1 MATSRKKE
9 LVMIKEW
16 SLTLRFNHWASALCI
31 FTLIA
36 TGLYIARPF
45 TVYQGETID
54 KFFMGHVRYIHLL
67 FGVLLTFLFIQRV
80 YIAFFSR
87 FHADW
92 KDFFAWAD
100 FKNTWTQIKFYLL
113 LSEETPEHR
122 FLYGPLQSG
131 AYLAVMLM
139 IFLIV
144 LTGLILMG
152 AGYDAGLISYVYAA
166 LRPVENLL
174 GGLARVRWLHHILTW
189 LFILFIMVHIYMAF
203 WYDVVFRQGTVS
215 SIISGRVFRYKE
227 EDEE

>member
-1 MATSRKKE
+1 MATSRQKE

-16 SLTLRFNHWASALCI
+16 SLTLRFNHWATALCVL
-31 FTLIA
+31 TLIA

-67 FGVLLTFLFIQRV
+67 FGVLLSFLFVQRV

-100 FKNTWTQIKFYLL
+100 LKNTWTQIKFYLL
-113 LSEETPEHR
+113 LSEKKPEHR
-122 FLYGPLQSG
+122 MLYGPLQSA
-131 AYLAVMLM
+131 AYLGVMLM
-139 IFLIV
+139 TFLIV
-144 LTGLILMG
+144 LTGLIMLG

-203 WYDVVFRQGTVS
+203 WYDVVFREGTVS
-215 SIISGRVFRYKE
+215 SIISGRVFRYKQ
-227 EDEE
+227 EDE